1 MANNIKISII
11 IPSYN
16 VEKYIKECLDSL
28 INQTFKDFEII
39 VVDDGS
45 SDNTINIL
53 KKYQTMHS
61 NIKIIQQE
69 NQYAGVARNNGM
81 KHAQGDYLLFLD
93 SDDFFDLDLLEKTY
107 NKAIESDA
115 EVVLFDGD
123 YFDDKNRV
131 LVEKPGFIN
140 HKFLPS
146 KSVFSQKDTSFLY
159 QIFKPNAW
167 TKLFKKDFILENQ
180 IYFSNTKNANDLKF
194 VYIATAA
201 AKKIVY
207 LDEKLVHYRRNS
219 GTSLQETINNKQNSF
234 FNVFLDVYLELQKRN
249 IYTKNIEFSFTND
262 FVGHV
267 KYYLDKN
274 KTTRGKLDFIT
285 SFLNHE
291 IYKENILKSDLDYYL
306 SELDIRKRANYIHN
320 IIEAKHWIDKY
331 LNKDYDAP
339 YNILESKNQKQNPAI
354 SIIIPVY
361 NTSTFLKECID
372 SIINQT
378 FKDIEIICVNDG
390 SSDKSLDI
398 LKDYLDKDISFKI
411 VTYQDNKGLSYARNV
426 GIKQANGEYIY
437 TIDSDDFLELNG
449 LKLLYNK
456 AKEYDLDTL
465 FFDAKNTYENQEVY
479 DKYAHTY
486 EGLYIRKHNYED
498 VYRGVDILERFIKNG
513 KYLVNVPFQFI
524 KRSFFIENEL
534 WLINGIVHED
544 NIYTFKSMLKAKR
557 VSHISEVIYNRRFR
571 DDSIMTSNVKFY
583 NLYSYFINYLLMLEY
598 LKELKDVNYSELTIE
613 KITKSI
619 TNNIR
624 RNYPKLEERE
634 KDIYKYLDISFRI
647 EFERIIV
654 DYVQKSNE
662 VEKNKGKLNKIEKS
676 RSYKLARKIKK
687 YLKNKT

>member
-1 MANNIKISII
+1 MKNDIKISII

-16 VEKYIKECLDSL
+16 VEKYINECLDSL
-28 INQTFKDFEII
+28 INQTFKEFEII

-53 KKYQTMHS
+53 NEYQANYN

-81 KHAQGDYLLFLD
+81 KYAQGEYLLFLD
-93 SDDFFDLDLLEKTY
+93 SDDFFELDMLEKIY
-107 NKAIESDA
+107 NKAKESDA
-115 EVVLFDGD
+115 DVVLFDAD
-123 YFDDKNRV
+123 VYDDRNNTLNKEITRTNKS
-131 LVEKPGFIN
+131 L
-140 HKFLPS
+140 LPS
-146 KSVFSQKDTSFLY
+146 KTVFSQKDTSFLY
-159 QIFKPNAW
+159 QIFQPNTW

-194 VYIATAA
+194 VFIATAC

-207 LDEKLVHYRRNS
+207 LDRKLVHYRKHTGISIGDTTKINE
-219 GTSLQETINNKQNSF
+219 TSIL
-234 FNVFLDVYLELQKRN
+234 NVFLDTYLQLKDKN
-249 IYTKNIEFSFTND
+249 KYTKNIEHSFLNA
-262 FVGHV
+262 FIHHI
-267 KYYLDKN
+267 YYPLKSKN
-274 KTTRGKLDFIT
+274 YAARLDFIS
-285 SFLNHE
+285 SFLNHR
-291 IYKENILKSDLDYYL
+291 IYKENL
-306 SELDIRKRANYIHN
+306 SENELESYFSEDSIKEKAIYIN
-320 IIEAKHWIDKY
+320 QIITIYNWKEKY
-331 LNKDYDAP
+331 LNKDYNTSYD
-339 YNILESKNQKQNPAI
+339 ILKSKHQTQNPAI
-354 SIIIPVY
+354 SIVIPVY
-361 NTSTFLKECID
+361 NTSQFVKECID

-534 WLINGIVHED
+534 WFINGIVHED

-571 DDSIMTSNVKFY
+571 DDSIMTSKLSFY
-583 NLYSYFINYLLMLEY
+583 NLYSYFINYQLMIETLIDLNNQEY
-598 LKELKDVNYSELTIE
+598 KYNTIK
-613 KITKSI
+613 KITNSI
-619 TNNIR
+619 INNIR
-624 RNYPKLEERE
+624 NNYSKLEESE
-634 KDIYKYLDISFRI
+634 KETYKYLDVAFRI
-647 EFERIIV
+647 RFENIIIDFV
-654 DYVQKSNE
+654 K
-662 VEKNKGKLNKIEKS
+662 KNKELEKAKKKIYRIKS
-676 RSYKLARKIKK
+676 SKSYKLSNKISKIGK
-687 YLKNKT
+687 IFK